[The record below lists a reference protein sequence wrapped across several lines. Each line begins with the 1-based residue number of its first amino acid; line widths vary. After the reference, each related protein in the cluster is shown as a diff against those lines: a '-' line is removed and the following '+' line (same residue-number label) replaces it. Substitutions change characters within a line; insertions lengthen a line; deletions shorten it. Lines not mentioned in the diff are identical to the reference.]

1 MARQAVADKR
11 QRRERGSISV
21 DEIING
27 AFDVAGEVSVDGL
40 SMPLLAKHLDVGVTS
55 IYWYFRKKDDLL
67 NAMTDRALGQ
77 YDFATPFV
85 EGQDWRDSLRDHAH
99 KMRQTFRDN
108 PILCDLILIRGTFGR
123 EATLAAF
130 EKLEKAIAALVEAG
144 LSPEDAFDTYA
155 SISVHT
161 QGAAVLERLQDKS
174 DGAETYRRSGSS
186 VIDPETMPL
195 IARLTQKGHR
205 IGVADDINFEYGLTC
220 ILDHASRLIDAR
232 KVTLQSPSTPGRDAA
247 VTPAV
252 WLDLDHYGAALA
264 AARAHRR
271 DTDSA
276 SATAQF
282 VHQRGQHPGAAGGDR
297 VAQAAAA
304 AVDVD
309 QLFVEPVFAARRDRH
324 RRERLVDLPQRD
336 VAGRQSGA
344 VEHLADHL
352 HRAQTGVPRLDGGR
366 GPRLDRAQHLQPVSR
381 GEVLVG
387 QRQRSGRV
395 VGAAAVALR

>member
-1 MARQAVADKR
+1 LARQAVADKR

-27 AFDVAGEVSVDGL
+27 AFDVAAEVSVDGL

-85 EGQDWRDSLRDHAH
+85 EGQDWQDSLRDHAR

-130 EKLEKAIAALVEAG
+130 QKLEKAVATLVEAG

-174 DGAETYRRSGSS
+174 GGAEPYRRGGSS

-195 IARLTQKGHR
+195 IAKLTEKGHR
-205 IGVADDINFEYGLTC
+205 IGVADDINFEYVLNC
-220 ILDHASRLIDAR
+220 LIDHASRLIEE
-232 KVTLQSPSTPGRDAA
+232 GR
-247 VTPAV
+247 T
-252 WLDLDHYGAALA
+252 
-264 AARAHRR
+264 
-271 DTDSA
+271 A
-276 SATAQF
+276 SA
-282 VHQRGQHPGAAGGDR
+282 
-297 VAQAAAA
+297 
-304 AVDVD
+304 
-309 QLFVEPVFAARRDRH
+309 
-324 RRERLVDLPQRD
+324 
-336 VAGRQSGA
+336 
-344 VEHLADHL
+344 
-352 HRAQTGVPRLDGGR
+352 
-366 GPRLDRAQHLQPVSR
+366 
-381 GEVLVG
+381 
-387 QRQRSGRV
+387 
-395 VGAAAVALR
+395 